1 MELVNFFEYLKKD
14 NLPFLSVTIGDFDGI
29 HLGHQKLLD
38 ETIKQAN
45 NELKTAVITFSPHP
59 DVILKNKTGF
69 ELISLDEKRLLLEKW
84 NFDYLIVI
92 PFTKEFSCLAPKMF
106 ITDFL
111 IKINVKKVIIGN
123 DFSYGK
129 GGVGKPQQISMY
141 SDYQIDVTIIDELY
155 YNNKKISSTD
165 IRNYLINGSL
175 EMAKKFLGRNY
186 SFSGIVVK
194 GKQIGTSIGLP
205 TANIKVI
212 DNFVKIKK
220 GVYAVKIF
228 IDDKEYYGMM
238 NVGHN
243 PTFNYSIQL
252 SIEVNIFNFNQNIY
266 GKNVIVECFKF
277 IRDEILFDSKEAFL
291 SQIDIDY
298 QQICKYFHI

>member
-45 NELKTAVITFSPHP
+45 NGLKTAVITFSPHP

-111 IKINVKKVIIGN
+111 VKINVKKVIIGS

-141 SDYQIDVTIIDELY
+141 SEHQIDVTIMDELY

-186 SFSGIVVK
+186 SFSGVVVK

-291 SQIDIDY
+291 SQIEIDY